1 MNCEALG
8 RRIRRKRQE
17 RGLTQEEA
25 ADQIGISLSYYGN
38 IERGLRVPSV
48 EILVKIANQFHV
60 GADALLR
67 DSLVSKAPSR
77 LNQQQ
82 IGILRAFLSEQQ
94 SALENWLEESAKEEI
109 PDARDEQKPLNGG
122 A

>member
-17 RGLTQEEA
+17 QGLTQEEA

-109 PDARDEQKPLNGG
+109 PDAGDEQKPLNGG